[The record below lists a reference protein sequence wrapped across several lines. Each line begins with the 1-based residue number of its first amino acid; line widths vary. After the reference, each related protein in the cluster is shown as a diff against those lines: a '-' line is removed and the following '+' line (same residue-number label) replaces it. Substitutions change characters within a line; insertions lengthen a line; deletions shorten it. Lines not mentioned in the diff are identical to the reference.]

1 MTVATAQRAES
12 PSLRHRLLVA
22 AGSGL
27 LLASAFPPVDLLR
40 GWAAVPAFAL
50 LTAAFRGLPAGGG
63 AAVSLASG
71 LAFFLPLLDW
81 MRVLGPDAWLLLTL
95 LCAAFWAAAG
105 AAMPALLSRRWWIV
119 TVPLLWV
126 AVEALRARI
135 PWGGFPWGRLAFAQ
149 AGTEL
154 AGWAALGGPAL
165 VTFAVALVGTV
176 LLAAWDAGRA
186 RRPGAVLSLVALA
199 AAVVVGGALTRSAG
213 WGGPDG
219 ATAAMA
225 VVQGNVPRLGLD
237 FNAQRRAVLDN
248 HVTRTRMLAAEVAA
262 GRQPQPVA
270 VIWPEN
276 SSDIDPVRHADAA
289 EQIDL
294 AADAIGA
301 PILVGA
307 VLNNPDDPPK
317 QDHPGTILNVGLVWD
332 PETGPGQRYLKRHP
346 VPFGEY
352 LPFRDAL
359 SQFITRFDRV
369 PRDFVGG
376 EQPGFLTIGRVP
388 IGIVICFETAYDDLV
403 RDAVRAG
410 GAVMVV
416 QTNNATYGGTGQPEQ
431 QLAISRVQ
439 SVATGRP
446 TLVAATSGISA
457 VIDGRGELTWHAPE
471 NTADSGVFAVTQR
484 TGRTP
489 AVQLGPLP
497 ELAAILA
504 LGVLAV
510 LGRQPRPAG
519 RQC

>member
-1 MTVATAQRAES
+1 MTAATDQRAES
-12 PSLRHRLLVA
+12 TTLRRRLLVA
-22 AGSGL
+22 SGAGL
-27 LLASAFPPVDLLR
+27 LLALAFPPFDLLG
-40 GWAAVPAFAL
+40 GWAAVPALAL
-50 LTAAFRGLPAGGG
+50 LTTTFRSLPASLG
-63 AAVSLASG
+63 AAVGLASG
-71 LAFFLPLLDW
+71 MAFFLPLLDW
-81 MRVLGPDAWLLLTL
+81 MRVLGPDAWFLLSL

-105 AAMPALLSRRWWIV
+105 AAMPGLLARRWWIV

-149 AGTEL
+149 SGTEL
-154 AGWAALGGPAL
+154 VGWAALGGPAL
-165 VTFAVALVGTV
+165 VTLAVALAGTV
-176 LLAAWDAGRA
+176 LLAAWEAVRA
-186 RRPGAVLSLVALA
+186 RRWAAVLSLLALGV
-199 AAVVVGGALTRSAG
+199 AVVVGGALTRSAAL
-213 WGGPDG
+213 GGPDG
-219 ATAAMA
+219 AAAAMA

-262 GRQPQPVA
+262 GLQPQPVA

-276 SSDIDPVRHADAA
+276 SSDLDPLRHADAA

-307 VLNNPDDPPK
+307 VLNNPDDPPR

-332 PETGPGQRYLKRHP
+332 PETGPGQRYVKRHP

-352 LPFRDAL
+352 LPFRDLL
-359 SQFITRFDRV
+359 SRFITRFDRV

-376 EQPGFLTIGRVP
+376 DQPGLLVIDGVP

-403 RDAVRAG
+403 RDAVRVG
-410 GAVMVV
+410 GTVMVV

-457 VIDGRGELTWHAPE
+457 VIDDRGELTWHAPE
-471 NTADSGVFAVTQR
+471 DTADSGVFAVTQR

-489 AVQLGPLP
+489 AVRLGPLP
-497 ELAAILA
+497 EVAALLA
-504 LGVLAV
+504 LGLLAL
-510 LGRQPRPAG
+510 LGRRPGPAAG
-519 RQC
+519 RL